1 VTVPKLVFELFV
13 TGRTRQSQ
21 RAIQNLR
28 GFFAEAP
35 DVEYELTII
44 DVLEQPERAEERH
57 ILATPTLIRT
67 SPLPPLRIIGDL
79 SERDVVRQA
88 LGLLGA
94 TGSPAS
100 KPQFNED
107 HDHE

>member
-1 VTVPKLVFELFV
+1 VTVPKLAFELFV

-28 GFFAEAP
+28 GYFAEAP

-44 DVLEQPERAEERH
+44 DVVEQPERAEERH

-79 SERDVVRQA
+79 SERDVVKQA

-94 TGSPAS
+94 SLSTATQTQVS
-100 KPQFNED
+100 ED